1 VPGAAPPW
9 LTTAFVALVLV
20 MAFLVVAALWVR
32 RGAGAAMAIAIA
44 LAAWLTG
51 SALAARAG
59 AFADFSRLPP
69 RVPLLLIP
77 LLVLIVA
84 LCRSTAVGRLL
95 DETPPAWLVYP
106 QAFRIVMELILWRL
120 FVAGA
125 VPAIMTFEGRNADIL
140 VGLTA
145 PLVAWLALTRRAL
158 SPTVVRWWNV
168 ISILI
173 LVNVVI
179 HAQLSAPT
187 PYRVYVTEPPM
198 TFVAYVPW
206 VWLVCFLVP
215 LAWTLHALSLR
226 QLRRRAR

>member
-1 VPGAAPPW
+1 MPGAVPGW
-9 LTTAFVALVLV
+9 LTAVFLALVLA
-20 MAFLVVAALWVR
+20 MALFVVAAVWTR
-32 RGAGAAMAIAIA
+32 RGAGPGGGVAIA
-44 LAAWLTG
+44 LGAWLVL
-51 SALAARAG
+51 SALAAHAG
-59 AFADFSRLPP
+59 VFADFSRLPP
-69 RVPLLLIP
+69 RIPLLLIP
-77 LLVLIVA
+77 LLVLIVM
-84 LCRSTAVGRLL
+84 LCRSAGVGRLL
-95 DETPPAWLVYP
+95 DEIPSGWLIHP
-106 QAFRIVMELILWRL
+106 QAFRIVMELILWQL

-145 PLVAWLALTRRAL
+145 PLVAWLLASGRL
-158 SPTVVRWWNV
+158 SPAAVCWWNLV
-168 ISILI
+168 SILI
-173 LVNVVI
+173 LVNVVV

-206 VWLVCFLVP
+206 IWLVTFLVP